1 MNTLIE
7 NKFYSAFKSNEDA
20 NRALIAI
27 EELFEVKGL
36 DIENDIAIV
45 KVGLALA
52 AFDMS
57 YGDFK
62 STMRNLFPLV
72 YWHKFEDTMK
82 VCIDLSNP
90 YGRTVTDIT
99 N

>member
-7 NKFYSAFKSNEDA
+7 NKFYSAFSNNEEA
-20 NRALIAI
+20 NRALTAI
-27 EELFEVKGL
+27 EELFEAKGL
-36 DIENDIAIV
+36 DIENDIAAV

-52 AFDMS
+52 AFDTN
-57 YGDFK
+57 YAGFK

-72 YWHKFEDTMK
+72 YWHKFDDTMK
-82 VCIDLSNP
+82 ICIDLSNP

>member
-1 MNTLIE
+1 MNTLVG
-7 NKFYSAFKSNEDA
+7 NKFYRAFENNEDA
-20 NRALIAI
+20 NRVLIAI
-27 EELFEVKGL
+27 EELFEIKGL
-36 DIENDIAIV
+36 DIENDIASV

-57 YGDFK
+57 YVDFK

-72 YWHKFEDTMK
+72 YWHKFDDTMK
-82 VCIDLSNP
+82 ICIDLSNP
-90 YGRTVTDIT
+90 YGRTVADIT

>member
-1 MNTLIE
+1 MNTLVG
-7 NKFYSAFKSNEDA
+7 NKFYRAFENNEDA
-20 NRALIAI
+20 NRVLIAI
-27 EELFEVKGL
+27 EELFEIKGL
-36 DIENDIAIV
+36 DIENDIASV

-57 YGDFK
+57 YGEFK

-72 YWHKFEDTMK
+72 YWHKFDDTMK
-82 VCIDLSNP
+82 ICIDLSNP
-90 YGRTVTDIT
+90 YGRTVTDTT